1 VAASAQ
7 TYNFLRGFAWGA
19 ALALVGILV
28 PMLWPGARDTAGLYR
43 ELVPGLG
50 QLWQLARLNLQGSI
64 LPFALVLLGYW
75 IQLHKLRRLFAD
87 PQPRLE
93 AVVRHEQLLDLCANL
108 FFGIGVIWTAIGMRN
123 ALLYALGDPGFAA
136 EQGAFAILQRLV
148 EGGILLALST
158 TIVGGLGGYVMR
170 LIKTLSLGK
179 AMTGLYMRAS
189 QQPLEE
195 QLDALQRI
203 ERLLENNRESGSQS
217 QL

>member
-1 VAASAQ
+1 MVTSTQ
-7 TYNFLRGFAWGA
+7 TQNFLRGFAWGA
-19 ALALVGILV
+19 AIALVAT
-28 PMLWPGARDTAGLYR
+28 MLWPGAQDAAGLYG
-43 ELVPGLG
+43 EVVPGLR

-64 LPFALVLLGYW
+64 LPFAVVLLGYW
-75 IQLHKLRRLFAD
+75 IQLHKLQRLFAD
-87 PQPRLE
+87 PQPQLE

-158 TIVGGLGGYVMR
+158 TIVGGMGGYVMR
-170 LIKTLSLGK
+170 LIKTLCLGE
-179 AMTGLYMRAS
+179 AMTALYMRAS
-189 QQPLEE
+189 LQPLEG
-195 QLDALQRI
+195 QLAALSRI
-203 ERLLENNRESGSQS
+203 ERLLENHRESGSQS